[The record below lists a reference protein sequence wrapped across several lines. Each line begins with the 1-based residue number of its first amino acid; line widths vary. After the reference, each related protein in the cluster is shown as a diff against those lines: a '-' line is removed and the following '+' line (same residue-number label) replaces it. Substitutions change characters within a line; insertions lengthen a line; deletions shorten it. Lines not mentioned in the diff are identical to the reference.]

1 LKRHIFAAVAAI
13 FATGSIVGG
22 ALAIIN
28 GGPDGNG
35 HPEVGALLAQ
45 EAFPDGSWVNC
56 TGTLI
61 APRVFLTAAHCDEGV
76 SRVEVTF
83 ASAFDRATSATYW
96 GTWHGDP
103 QYGKSQ
109 SDPHDIAVVVL
120 DKAIRGISPAEL
132 PAAGSLDGVS
142 GSQQFTSVGYGA
154 QAVTSGQGGKKFH
167 YTDSRYVAV
176 GTLNSASGNDSWLRV
191 SQNVSTGNGG
201 TCYGDSGGPNFLGAG
216 TDETRIV
223 AATTITG
230 DTTCR
235 STNVDY
241 RMDSPSARA
250 FLAQFVTLP

>member
-1 LKRHIFAAVAAI
+1 VTLAAC
-13 FATGSIVGG
+13 SIVGG
-22 ALAIIN
+22 ALAITN
-28 GGPDGNG
+28 GQPDGNG

-45 EAFPDGSWVNC
+45 HAFSDGTWEEC

-61 APRVFLTAAHCDEGV
+61 APRVFLTAEHCDEGV

-83 ASAFDRATSATYW
+83 AATFDRATSTTYW

-103 QYGKSQ
+103 QYRKSQ

-120 DKAIRGISPAEL
+120 DDAVTGVTPAQL
-132 PAAGSLDGVS
+132 PATGSLGSLS

-154 QAVTSGQGGKKFH
+154 QAVTNGPGGKTFH
-167 YTDSRYVAV
+167 YADVRNVAV
-176 GTLNSASGNDSWLRV
+176 GTLNSAPGNDSWLRI
-191 SQNVSTGNGG
+191 SQNASTGNGG

-216 TDETRIV
+216 AGETRVI

-230 DTTCR
+230 DTACR

-241 RMDSPSARA
+241 RVDSASARA
-250 FLAQFVTLP
+250 FLGQFVTLP